1 MAALLEQWK
10 HVSRTSELHN
20 VSGLFNTLMRGWSS
34 APIPVDAVEAT
45 IKPLPEIVIQA
56 EIIVPG
62 DKVTDGVVIEAVGPA
77 FFEILKQLERDPGFL
92 YSFSK
97 NARMFEEL
105 IAGAYERDGWGEVI
119 LTPRSGDKGRD
130 VIAATKPNFG
140 SIRIVDQV
148 KAYSPNHRVTAKDV
162 DALLG
167 VLLRE
172 RNVSKGIVTT
182 TSLFAPGIEKDENIK
197 RLMPFRLELRD
208 GKSLCDWLL
217 ALYKPKS

>member
-1 MAALLEQWK
+1 
-10 HVSRTSELHN
+10 
-20 VSGLFNTLMRGWSS
+20 
-34 APIPVDAVEAT
+34 
-45 IKPLPEIVIQA
+45 
-56 EIIVPG
+56 
-62 DKVTDGVVIEAVGPA
+62 VTDGVVIEAVGPA

-172 RNVSKGIVTT
+172 PNVSKGIVTT
-182 TSLFAPGIEKDENIK
+182 TSLFAPGIAKDENIK
-197 RLMPFRLELRD
+197 RLIPYRLELRD
-208 GKSLCDWLL
+208 GKRLLDWLKT
-217 ALYKPKS
+217 LYKSKS